1 MEPKQGFTL
10 IEVVVAL
17 VILTVSFTTLF
28 VLFRETLNQTKISS
42 DLWMDFV
49 FLDTAY
55 KLENRIAVSPKRGTF
70 SKFGIPYKIYQ
81 YKDLTFLEL
90 SK

>member
-1 MEPKQGFTL
+1 MKPKQGFTL

-28 VLFRETLNQTKISS
+28 VLFKETLNQTKISS
-42 DLWMDFV
+42 DLWRDFV

-55 KLENRIAVSPKRGTF
+55 KLEN
-70 SKFGIPYKIYQ
+70 KIFRREITYFRTNIS
-81 YKDLTFLEL
+81 YIIYSYGKLSFLTLRKE
-90 SK
+90 K